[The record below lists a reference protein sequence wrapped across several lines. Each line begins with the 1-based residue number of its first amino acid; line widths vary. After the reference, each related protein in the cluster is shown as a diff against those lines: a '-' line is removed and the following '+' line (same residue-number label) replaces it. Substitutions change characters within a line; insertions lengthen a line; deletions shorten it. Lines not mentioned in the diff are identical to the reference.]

1 MSFDIETLQPTYKL
15 LIGVPGASH
24 AIEIAQR
31 LGINSQ
37 VIRESYR
44 YLDEG
49 YAQNEKIIQQ
59 LSLMH
64 KEYEESLL
72 RQKCWRKSFK
82 AKNEYEEKVEKV
94 KNRELEYI
102 DREIWKVKRTQKD
115 KRWDPENYFRN

>member
-1 MSFDIETLQPTYKL
+1 MIFATSHLSEIKVYSLEEERLLSASMSFDIETLQPTYKL

-72 RQKCWRKSFK
+72 RQKKC
-82 AKNEYEEKVEKV
+82 
-94 KNRELEYI
+94 
-102 DREIWKVKRTQKD
+102 
-115 KRWDPENYFRN
+115 